1 MSATIRAGCRR
12 ARGVYAE
19 GEMGERDERDHGQ
32 LRRMRRMR
40 TALTLANVAGLVMLL
55 RSVALDRWISVF
67 AAALL
72 LTGVAAARRNR
83 TWGVALSFASAAAF
97 PVFVAI
103 GIAPPWFLL
112 VGALGM
118 LPFAVAARSFAKF
131 DKTATVLLAAI
142 GASLGGLLAVGWSQI
157 APSLFDTLPFIRPS
171 YYAHH
176 GFALLGITGMA
187 IAASVRRR
195 RKEAASIASSASA
208 SETSTHYRIAER
220 VRVASTNDSELAYA
234 DEFEAEEEALNERPL
249 SQPNTNASAVMRDAS
264 AHQPKRAHPSRS

>member
-1 MSATIRAGCRR
+1 M
-12 ARGVYAE
+12 
-19 GEMGERDERDHGQ
+19 Q
-32 LRRMRRMR
+32 

-55 RSVALDRWISVF
+55 RSVAFDRWISVF

-118 LPFAVAARSFAKF
+118 LPFAIAARSFAKF
-131 DKTATVLLAAI
+131 DKAATILLAAI
-142 GASLGGLLAVGWSQI
+142 GASLGGLLAVGWSQV

-176 GFALLGITGMA
+176 GFALLGITGLA

-195 RKEAASIASSASA
+195 RKEAASNTASSS
-208 SETSTHYRIAER
+208 SSEETSTRYRIGEPM
-220 VRVASTNDSELAYA
+220 RVASANEAELAYA
-234 DEFEAEEEALNERPL
+234 DEFEPEEDVARMARPR
-249 SQPNTNASAVMRDAS
+249 SQPNTNASAATRDATKN
-264 AHQPKRAHPSRS
+264 QPKRDHASRS